1 MVSEI
6 IAIIAPAAI
15 AVVAAITSVEK

>member
-6 IAIIAPAAI
+6 IAKIAPAAI